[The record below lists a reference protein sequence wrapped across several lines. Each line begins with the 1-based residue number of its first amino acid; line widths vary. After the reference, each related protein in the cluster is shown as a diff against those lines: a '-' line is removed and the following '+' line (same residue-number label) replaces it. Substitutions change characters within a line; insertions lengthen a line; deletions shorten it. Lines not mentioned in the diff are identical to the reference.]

1 MIFLRS
7 HIATFVVMLLFV
19 IVPYPLYIQS
29 CLIILVIF
37 HSGPYGCYEYG
48 SIRDIN
54 VADKDIKLHA
64 VQFFGSHSA
73 DAHTTTIHVSALTL
87 RWLFTHISQKG
98 EHLYSV
104 TNSNIMGTEITYY

>member
-7 HIATFVVMLLFV
+7 HIATSVVMLLFV

-54 VADKDIKLHA
+54 VADKDINYM
-64 VQFFGSHSA
+64 
-73 DAHTTTIHVSALTL
+73 
-87 RWLFTHISQKG
+87 LFSFLVLIVLMLIPQ
-98 EHLYSV
+98 LYTSLL
-104 TNSNIMGTEITYY
+104 SL